1 MQPLFCYVLSM
12 NVFAFVVFGTDK
24 WLAVR
29 QQKRISEKTLLAISF
44 IGGSIGAIGA
54 MLLFRHKTAKP
65 SFLWKFSVLL
75 VLQIGILM
83 LLRHYFDL

>member
-1 MQPLFCYVLSM
+1 M